1 MTKAQMFLQAANPNS
16 EGKTRLWLY
25 SELEVLYPGVEFQT
39 NNGGDWNRSDGVLK
53 DYIIHREKRGV
64 KCIGIRLDGYKD
76 TSIEKRIK
84 PSISKAIKNQ
94 RCKVLDV
101 GGKYIECDHKDG
113 RYTPEIY
120 GDIEDQNTDDFQALH
135 RNVNLAK
142 RTHCNGCKITDKR
155 YNAKKL
161 GYSVGWTDG
170 DENYRGFCNG
180 CYWFDP
186 VDFNSKISKHFIK
199 EFKVIQ

>member
-1 MTKAQMFLQAANPNS
+1 MFLQAANPNS

-64 KCIGIRLDGYKD
+64 KCIGIRLDGHKD

-101 GGKYIECDHKDG
+101 GGKNIECDHKDG
-113 RYTPEIY
+113 RYTPETY
-120 GDIEDQNTDDFQALH
+120 GNIEDQNSDDFQALH

-142 RTHCNGCKITDKR
+142 RTHCTGCKITGKR
-155 YNAKKL
+155 YNAFGVDHYFL
-161 GYSVGWTDG
+161 MYPDMEFHQDG
-170 DENYRGFCNG
+170 TR
-180 CYWFDP
+180 
-186 VDFNSKISKHFIK
+186 
-199 EFKVIQ
+199 EFKDRREEHYKILDLLLKHNKSNIKITISIK